1 MGAAALPG
9 ASTSRGQQLG
19 SPDKGLGEEKQVGA
33 GRSRDVGGAQSGD
46 LLLRV
51 FNQPEAFA
59 PPGNLLEMQNLRPYP
74 GLSESESAF

>member
-9 ASTSRGQQLG
+9 ASTSRGQRLD
-19 SPDKGLGEEKQVGA
+19 SPDKGLGGEKQVGA

-46 LLLRV
+46 LPLRV
-51 FNQPEAFA
+51 FNPPEALA
-59 PPGNLLEMQNLRPYP
+59 PPGNLLEMQNLRPYA